1 MSPKHQDPK
10 QPPMNADKRRYRV
23 QQPLVQLLFG
33 IGVDQGSTAGNL
45 ARDFS
50 DESGRLS
57 KAGARPGAD
66 KRGCVSML
74 MAASALILSAFIC
87 VHLRFHSGFRDSF

>member
-1 MSPKHQDPK
+1 MSQKHQDPK
-10 QPPMNADKRRYRV
+10 QPPMNADERRYV
-23 QQPLVQLLFG
+23 ATTLVLLLFG
-33 IGVDQGSTAGNL
+33 IGVDQGSTGGNPAL
-45 ARDFS
+45 DSS
-50 DESGRLS
+50 DESGCLL

-87 VHLRFHSGFRDSF
+87 VHLRFQSGFRDSF